1 MQRLGGGQ
9 QPLIL
14 VDYAHTPDALEKT
27 LIAARELVAAGKL
40 ICVFGCGGNR
50 DKGKRAVM
58 GEIAERLADQ
68 VILTSDNPRDEDPH
82 VILDEIR
89 AGMVRDC
96 QIVPDRNA
104 AIAQAVAQ
112 ARAGDVI
119 LIAGK
124 GHENYQECRGIRT
137 PFSDLDVAARVLGE
151 IT

>member
-27 LIAARELVAAGKL
+27 LIAAREILAAGKL

-50 DKGKRAVM
+50 DKGKRPAM

-68 VILTSDNPRDEDPH
+68 VILTSDNPRDEEPQ

-96 QIVPDRNA
+96 QIVPERAA
-104 AIAQAVAQ
+104 AIEQAVAQ
-112 ARAGDVI
+112 TRAGDVI

-124 GHENYQECRGIRT
+124 GHENYQEFRGIRT
-137 PFSDLDVAARVLGE
+137 PFSDLDVAARVLGD